1 MSDSD
6 RSNEATST
14 DEDVERSP
22 GGADAPDP
30 ESASTSPEG
39 GGDDAAA
46 SEADD
51 ADDDADDGD
60 EQAGEGGAS
69 PEQIAKRVAALGAE
83 DELDRLARAEEEK
96 LAARRASAKKKGKKG
111 GGLERAASKKL
122 EQIGAKKRSEPKRP
136 LAVAAVDAD
145 PLIERTAKL
154 SDWVKEN
161 QQLVT
166 KVGVAVLVA
175 LIGLG
180 GWLYYQRKHETDAS
194 VALAAAVADER
205 GRIGEAPKG
214 DDEPVRDPRPV
225 FKSYAERGDA
235 ALEKYRAVQSKFP
248 KTGAAILA
256 RLAEAGILL
265 DKRDADGALVAY
277 GDVVAS
283 PLAAADSEVRGRALE
298 GLGFAHEL
306 KAQSDPAQYDEAL
319 KRYKELEN
327 TVEEKGFKELAMYH
341 QARCLEAKG
350 DRDGAKELL
359 KTIRE
364 RVQNAEDAP
373 GARLTSTQ
381 SFPYLREV
389 ATDRLRKL
397 DPSAVPAKPA
407 GALGGV
413 GGDGQMNEAQLRR
426 LMEQLKKQQGGDD
439 GHGHGGP

>member
-1 MSDSD
+1 MSDS
-6 RSNEATST
+6 
-14 DEDVERSP
+14 ERSKESTHTDDEHAP
-22 GGADAPDP
+22 RVADGDDVVAAEGAAGTEGEGAAE
-30 ESASTSPEG
+30 ESAESD
-39 GGDDAAA
+39 DDAAGD
-46 SEADD
+46 ADD
-51 ADDDADDGD
+51 AG
-60 EQAGEGGAS
+60 GGAS
-69 PEQIAKRVAALGAE
+69 PEQIAKRVAALGDE
-83 DELDRLARAEEEK
+83 DELDRIARAEEEK
-96 LAARRASAKKKGKKG
+96 LAARRAGSKKKGKKG

-122 EQIGAKKRSEPKRP
+122 DQIGAKKRSEPKRP
-136 LAVAAVDAD
+136 VAVAASEAD

-154 SDWVKEN
+154 SDWVKDN

-175 LIGLG
+175 IVGLG
-180 GWLYYQRKHETDAS
+180 GWLYYQRKHETNAS

-205 GRIGEAPKG
+205 GRIGEPPKS

-225 FKSYAERGDA
+225 FKSYAERADS
-235 ALEKYRAVQSKFP
+235 ALEKYRTVQAKFP

-256 RLAEAGILL
+256 QLAEAGILL
-265 DKRDADGALVAY
+265 DKRDADGALAAYSAVA
-277 GDVVAS
+277 AS

-298 GLGFAHEL
+298 GLGFSHEL
-306 KAQSDPAQYDEAL
+306 KAQADPAQYDEAI
-319 KRYKELEN
+319 KRYKELES

-350 DRDGAKELL
+350 DRDAAKELL

-364 RVQNAEDAP
+364 RVQNADDAP

-413 GGDGQMNEAQLRR
+413 GTDGQMNEAQLRR
-426 LMEQLKKQQGGDD
+426 LMEQLKKQQGGGD
-439 GHGHGGP
+439 GHDHGGQ